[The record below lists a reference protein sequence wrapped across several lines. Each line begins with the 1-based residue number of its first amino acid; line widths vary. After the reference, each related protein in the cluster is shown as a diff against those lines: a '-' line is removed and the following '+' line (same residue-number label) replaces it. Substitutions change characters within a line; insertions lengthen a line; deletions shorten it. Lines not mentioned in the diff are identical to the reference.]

1 MTYILCQAAYLHIK
15 FLLAWLKKNEKGDY
29 IIVPDK

>member
-1 MTYILCQAAYLHIK
+1 MTYILCQLAYQVFTGVTEK
-15 FLLAWLKKNEKGDY
+15 RNEKGDY